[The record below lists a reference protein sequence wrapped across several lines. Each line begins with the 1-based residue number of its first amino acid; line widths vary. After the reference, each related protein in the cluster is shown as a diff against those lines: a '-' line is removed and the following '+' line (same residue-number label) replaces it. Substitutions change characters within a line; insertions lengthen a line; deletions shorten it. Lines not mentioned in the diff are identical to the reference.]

1 MKPDMEPIS
10 DKGPEHLPT
19 AAQGRESRCV
29 QTVRGPI
36 QPEQLGF
43 CQAHEHL
50 FVCSET
56 AAARNPDLL
65 LDSYADTLRELVAY
79 RAAGGAALVDAQPVG
94 SGRRGAWLARVS
106 RESGVHVIAATG
118 FHRPLFYPADHWVF
132 HAPLAQL
139 QGLFV
144 RELRESMVR
153 DDPRQ
158 VPEIPL
164 AGTEPAG
171 LETVDAQA
179 GRGERAA
186 PRAGMLKVAAGPEG
200 LRESTAIGRLF
211 LAAAGA
217 AAQTRAPV
225 LIHTEEGRQGE
236 ALAAF
241 FLEHGVAASQLIFS
255 HLDKKPDNAREML
268 SVLSM
273 GAWVCLDTILRPHV
287 VSDDAEIAL
296 IRTLIEA
303 GCRDRLLMG
312 LDVTR
317 ARMRS
322 YGGSVG
328 LADLRRV
335 FLPLLRG
342 QGIGD
347 ETIVAMTVAN
357 PARALAWVPCGEA
370 AAET

>member
-1 MKPDMEPIS
+1 MVEP
-10 DKGPEHLPT
+10 
-19 AAQGRESRCV
+19 
-29 QTVRGPI
+29 
-36 QPEQLGF
+36 
-43 CQAHEHL
+43 
-50 FVCSET
+50 
-56 AAARNPDLL
+56 
-65 LDSYADTLRELVAY
+65 
-79 RAAGGAALVDAQPVG
+79 
-94 SGRRGAWLARVS
+94 
-106 RESGVHVIAATG
+106 
-118 FHRPLFYPADHWVF
+118 
-132 HAPLAQL
+132 
-139 QGLFV
+139 
-144 RELRESMVR
+144 
-153 DDPRQ
+153 
-158 VPEIPL
+158 
-164 AGTEPAG
+164 
-171 LETVDAQA
+171 QA
-179 GRGERAA
+179 GRGEKAA
-186 PRAGMLKVAAGPEG
+186 PRAGILKVAAGPEG
-200 LRESTAIGRLF
+200 LRESKAIGRLF

-273 GAWVCLDTILRPHV
+273 GAWVCLDTILRPHA

-296 IRTLIEA
+296 IHTLLEA
-303 GCRDRLLMG
+303 GYRDRLLMG

-370 AAET
+370 AAVT